1 MLLMRF
7 SSEIREMDIN
17 LAIFQQQKIR
27 RHWDAQEEKWYFSV
41 IDIVGVLSESKDPK
55 TYRKVLKTRLKAE

>member
-27 RHWDAQEEKWYFSV
+27 RHWDTQEKKWYFSV

-55 TYRKVLKTRLKAE
+55 TYRKVLKTRLKTE

>member
-27 RHWDAQEEKWYFSV
+27 RHWDTQEKKWYFSV